1 MAATEIDR
9 TANCWHAASSRS
21 AFVVEN
27 ELRIKRFSIFVLPS
41 NSVFSC
47 TKCACN
53 ICISHRKRNSNWLTA
68 NRSALRNGYKIN
80 MQLIAFCLR
89 AHQTFFGW
97 KILIQYI
104 QITDAFMIQTK
115 SSPSKSIRRSAN
127 IIIKYADRRR
137 LKWMEWRNTRNGN
150 ENIE

>member
-1 MAATEIDR
+1 MAAKEIDR

-27 ELRIKRFSIFVLPS
+27 ESRIERFSIFVLPS
-41 NSVFSC
+41 NSVFSG

-80 MQLIAFCLR
+80 IQLIAFCLR
-89 AHQTFFGW
+89 AQIRPSLDE

-104 QITDAFMIQTK
+104 QITDAFKIQTK
-115 SSPSKSIRRSAN
+115 SSSSKSIRRSAN

-137 LKWMEWRNTRNGN
+137 LK
-150 ENIE
+150 